1 MYIYLF
7 DLPSITSVT
16 GQTDQVFLHL
26 PMTVLLNSNV
36 TAICEATDAVGMLW
50 EVNSTLVNDYTT
62 HQAFGARGIF
72 PAPTHHKN
80 DNTSTLSVFASL
92 KNNQTVFRCQV
103 SWNGTTNFSD
113 AKTLIVHGE

>member
-62 HQAFGARGIF
+62 RQAFGARGIF